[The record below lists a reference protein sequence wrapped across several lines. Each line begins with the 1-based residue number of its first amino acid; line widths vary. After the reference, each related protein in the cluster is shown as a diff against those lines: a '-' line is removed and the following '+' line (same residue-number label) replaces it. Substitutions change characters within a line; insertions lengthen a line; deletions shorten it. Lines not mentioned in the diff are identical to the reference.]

1 MKFSNRYLIAGA
13 ILLPGLF
20 SISVNALPLTLP
32 QALVLAEQY
41 SPALKVAGAQA
52 ANADAALDTARA
64 FPNPDVEFGTGNSLL
79 LPAQRGHNS
88 AVTIAQPVEFPG
100 LRNSRR
106 QAAEAGVMSSVAQRD
121 EARINLYAQVKQAF
135 FEVLR
140 RQDEAQQAN
149 ENHVLLLQ
157 IRNRVKLRVEV
168 GESPRYEQ
176 VKSDAEALTAEN
188 AARSAEIR
196 VAQAKD
202 RLRALLGA
210 PLGDDFEITHSI
222 KEVANIPALAQLRS
236 ELLASQPVL
245 KIADAETR
253 RAEARLELERSLRI
267 PQPTLKWSAERH
279 PDVSLWRVSVAM
291 PLPLWDQRKG
301 QVGEAYANRERAVA
315 DQDRIRFALLGELDQ
330 AYGRYQIA
338 RHQMTVF
345 ETGLM
350 REAEAA
356 LKVAEAA
363 YRYGERGILDY
374 LDAQRV
380 FRSTRMDYLNAR
392 YELQFALI
400 DIERLRATAGENK

>member
-1 MKFSNRYLIAGA
+1 
-13 ILLPGLF
+13 
-20 SISVNALPLTLP
+20 
-32 QALVLAEQY
+32 
-41 SPALKVAGAQA
+41 
-52 ANADAALDTARA
+52 
-64 FPNPDVEFGTGNSLL
+64 
-79 LPAQRGHNS
+79 
-88 AVTIAQPVEFPG
+88 
-100 LRNSRR
+100 
-106 QAAEAGVMSSVAQRD
+106 
-121 EARINLYAQVKQAF
+121 
-135 FEVLR
+135 
-140 RQDEAQQAN
+140 
-149 ENHVLLLQ
+149 
-157 IRNRVKLRVEV
+157 
-168 GESPRYEQ
+168 
-176 VKSDAEALTAEN
+176 
-188 AARSAEIR
+188 
-196 VAQAKD
+196 
-202 RLRALLGA
+202 
-210 PLGDDFEITHSI
+210 
-222 KEVANIPALAQLRS
+222 
-236 ELLASQPVL
+236 LASQPVL

-253 RAEARLELERSLRI
+253 RAEAKLELERSLRI